1 MLKTMIT
8 RLSVW
13 LTLLTAAFLT
23 VVYPQ
28 EKGIEIR
35 KLLTE
40 QVAAWNAGDIDGYMK
55 GYWNSD
61 STVFVSGGNLT
72 RGYRDVLA
80 RYHKSYNTREKM
92 GKLEFSELLIRL
104 ASPDLAVATGI
115 WHLTRA
121 KDQPWGRFT
130 LLIEKKPEG
139 WRIVYD
145 HTSSAN

>member
-1 MLKTMIT
+1 
-8 RLSVW
+8 LSTAVF
-13 LTLLTAAFLT
+13 LTAAT
-23 VVYPQ
+23 PQ
-28 EKGIEIR
+28 EKGVEIR
-35 KLLTE
+35 RLLTE

-92 GKLEFSELLIRL
+92 GKLEFSELLVRPV
-104 ASPDLAVATGI
+104 SPNLAVATGI
-115 WHLTRA
+115 WRLTRA
-121 KDQPWGRFT
+121 SDQPWGRFT
-130 LLIEKKPEG
+130 LLIEKKAEG